1 MTITIRISLESKKKL
16 DKLQA
21 VLSRLL
27 GRKITKKD
35 ILEALIDTAETNID
49 ELIRYFSRRK
59 MLSIEDLEKIFELA
73 EDLSVETSEEDIDD
87 VVYRK
92 M

>member
-1 MTITIRISLESKKKL
+1 
-16 DKLQA
+16 
-21 VLSRLL
+21 
-27 GRKITKKD
+27 
-35 ILEALIDTAETNID
+35 
-49 ELIRYFSRRK
+49 

>member
-1 MTITIRISLESKKKL
+1 MTVTIRISLESKKKL

-27 GRKITKKD
+27 GRKLIKEE

-59 MLSIEDLEKIFELA
+59 KFSIEDLEKIFELA
-73 EDLSVETSEEDIDD
+73 EDLGVETSEEDIDD
-87 VVYRK
+87 IVYRK